1 MIAIVILV
9 AGNMEEWYFL
19 FDFVLR
25 FIVNSGNM
33 SQKRRKEKS
42 QNGSITAKSEN

>member
-1 MIAIVILV
+1 MA
-9 AGNMEEWYFL
+9 EWDFL

-25 FIVNSGNM
+25 FLVNSGKM

-42 QNGSITAKSEN
+42 QNGSITEKSEN